1 MIIAC
6 PPQLANT
13 TPKNSKIS
21 NPAWK
26 NRVNKVITGFYGQ
39 KFLKHFDCNFIR
51 RELVRK
57 LFVKLPKDE
66 FFFYSDLQIMA
77 LTYLLA
83 LLFSMR
89 PNWKYIDLALFD
101 VENLGRED
109 LFELL
114 YEAATWASVPN
125 LSSKS
130 FGKSYKSDENFES
143 FTIF

>member
-1 MIIAC
+1 
-6 PPQLANT
+6 
-13 TPKNSKIS
+13 
-21 NPAWK
+21 
-26 NRVNKVITGFYGQ
+26 
-39 KFLKHFDCNFIR
+39 
-51 RELVRK
+51 
-57 LFVKLPKDE
+57 
-66 FFFYSDLQIMA
+66 MA

-89 PNWKYIDLALFD
+89 PSWKYIDLALFD

-114 YEAATWASVPN
+114 YEAATLASVPN